1 MSENIKPY
9 DSERTKK
16 EQVSEMFDTISEEY
30 DGLNRAITFG
40 IDKSWRKRLIAMAAE
55 KDPKKVLDIASGTGD
70 LAILMA
76 QKTDANEIIGADI
89 SEGMLNIGRQKIKKL
104 QLDKRIKMQLA
115 DSEALPFDS
124 NYFDVVTVAF
134 GVRNFENLDQG
145 LQEIN
150 RVLKPGGIF
159 LVLETSVPK
168 YPIIKQLYLL
178 HSHTILPLFGRL
190 FSKDPKAYQYLSK
203 SAQKFPH
210 GEVFNNILKKNGFI
224 EVNDYPQFFGASTI
238 YKAQK

>member
-1 MSENIKPY
+1 MSEHIKPY
-9 DSERTKK
+9 DSDRTKK
-16 EQVSEMFDTISEEY
+16 EQVSDMFDTISEEY

-40 IDKSWRKRLIAMAAE
+40 IDKSWRKRLINMAAE
-55 KDPKKVLDIASGTGD
+55 KHPNKVLDIASGTGD

-76 QKTDANEIIGADI
+76 QKTEAQEIIGADI
-89 SEGMLNIGRQKIKKL
+89 SEGMLNVGRQKIKKL
-104 QLDKRIKMQLA
+104 QYDDRISMQVA
-115 DSEALPFDS
+115 DSESLPFDS

-145 LQEIN
+145 LKEIY

-168 YPIIKQLYLL
+168 YPIIKQFYLL

-203 SAQKFPH
+203 SAQKFPY
-210 GEVFNNILKKNGFI
+210 GKAFNNILKKNGFK
-224 EVNDYPQFFGASTI
+224 EVKDHPQFFGAATI
-238 YKAQK
+238 YNAQK

>member
-1 MSENIKPY
+1 MSEHIKPY

-16 EQVSEMFDTISEEY
+16 EQVSDMFDTISGEY

-40 IDKSWRKRLIAMAAE
+40 IDKKWRKRLIAMAA
-55 KDPKKVLDIASGTGD
+55 KKNPKTVLDIASGTGD

-76 QKTDANEIIGADI
+76 QQTQAQEIIGADI
-89 SEGMLNIGRQKIKKL
+89 SEGMLNVGRQKIKKL
-104 QLDKRIKMQLA
+104 QLDDRISMQVA
-115 DSEALPFDS
+115 DSEALPFETD
-124 NYFDVVTVAF
+124 YFDIVTVAF
-134 GVRNFENLDQG
+134 GVRNFENLNLG
-145 LQEIN
+145 LKEIS
-150 RVLKPGGIF
+150 RVLKPEGIF

-203 SAQKFPH
+203 SAQKFPY
-210 GEVFNNILKKNGFI
+210 GEAFNNILKKNGFN
-224 EVNDYPQFFGASTI
+224 EVKDYPQFFGAATI